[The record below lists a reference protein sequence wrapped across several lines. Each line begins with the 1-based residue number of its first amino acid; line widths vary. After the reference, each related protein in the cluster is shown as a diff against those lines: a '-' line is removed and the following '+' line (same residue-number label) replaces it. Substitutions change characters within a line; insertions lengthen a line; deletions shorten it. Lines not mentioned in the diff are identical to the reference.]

1 MDYNIVTLEI
11 ADHISHFD
19 YYDRLVSE
27 IGGSSDDQIKI
38 RTKHNEHLA
47 GFYQQG
53 KQLLFLHEVTGKI
66 LAKLESMKNKEIHE
80 LVEKLEKDAKKMKK
94 LYKELGKK

>member
-19 YYDRLVSE
+19 YYERLVFE
-27 IGGSSDDQIKI
+27 AGSALDDQIKI
-38 RTKHNEHLA
+38 RTKHDEHLA

-53 KQLLFLHEVTGKI
+53 KQLLFLHEMTGKI
-66 LAKLESMKNKEIHE
+66 VAKLEGMKNKDIHD